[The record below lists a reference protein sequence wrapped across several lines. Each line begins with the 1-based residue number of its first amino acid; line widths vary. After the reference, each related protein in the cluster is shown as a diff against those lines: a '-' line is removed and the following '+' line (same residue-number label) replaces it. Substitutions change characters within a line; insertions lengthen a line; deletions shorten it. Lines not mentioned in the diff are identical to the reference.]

1 MAVCAVLHVS
11 VLLMGISSGQ
21 TSVIQ
26 TEQTV
31 LAALGGEAHLQCRLT
46 QSKVVHHVTWQ
57 RIGPEGEVDMASYD
71 EHFGKAVN
79 KEFREKVEFI
89 EAALQSCSI
98 VIREVME
105 QDEGCYHCL
114 FNSPEGSFTGRTC
127 LQLYELH
134 PPVLH
139 VRASDSTAESAV
151 SCSATGRP
159 APTVTLTVTQ
169 PDLHFSHYSTLGV
182 NNTNGTVTVTTTAV
196 LSGLHR
202 NGAQVGCA
210 ARVLSAPQIEVLESV
225 PEASAGG
232 EQLFQTHITGSV
244 CQADCW
250 VCFSGLD
257 EGSEDRGLSGRIRM
271 LIIISPLCVMVICA
285 VLLAARLIKK
295 EESRIEQ
302 PAATENNELRK
313 RTPPKT
319 KEQ

>member
-232 EQLFQTHITGSV
+232 
-244 CQADCW
+244 
-250 VCFSGLD
+250 
-257 EGSEDRGLSGRIRM
+257 RIRM

>member
-1 MAVCAVLHVS
+1 
-11 VLLMGISSGQ
+11 MGISSGQ

-26 TEQTV
+26 TEQTM

-57 RIGPEGEVDMASYD
+57 RISPEGEVDMASYD

-79 KEFREKVEFI
+79 KEFTERVEFI

-169 PDLHFSHYSTLGV
+169 PDLHLSPYSTVSV
-182 NNTNGTVTVTTTAV
+182 NNTNGTVAVTTTAV

-232 EQLFQTHITGSV
+232 
-244 CQADCW
+244 
-250 VCFSGLD
+250 LD
-257 EGSEDRGLSGRIRM
+257 GGSEDRGLSGRIRM
-271 LIIISPLCVMVICA
+271 LSIIPPLCVMVICA

-295 EESRIEQ
+295 EESRNLQRSESMTEVSEVIEVL
-302 PAATENNELRK
+302 ADTENNELRK
-313 RTPPKT
+313 RSPPKSE
-319 KEQ
+319 KQESPQPPSHVLKKLNFDG

>member
-1 MAVCAVLHVS
+1 MVTITMAVCAVLHVS
-11 VLLMGISSGQ
+11 FLLMGISSGQ

-26 TEQTV
+26 TEPTV
-31 LAALGGEAHLQCRLT
+31 LAALGGEAHLKCRLT
-46 QSKVVHHVTWQ
+46 QSKVVQQVSWLK
-57 RIGPEGEVDMASYD
+57 IPPNMYLASFHKIY
-71 EHFGKAVN
+71 GQSVN
-79 KEFREKVEFI
+79 PDYRDRMKFRFT
-89 EAALQSCSI
+89 ALQSCSI

-139 VRASDSTAESAV
+139 VRASNSTAESAV

-169 PDLHFSHYSTLGV
+169 PDLHLSPYSTVSV

-232 EQLFQTHITGSV
+232 
-244 CQADCW
+244 
-250 VCFSGLD
+250 LD

-271 LIIISPLCVMVICA
+271 LIIIPPLFVMVICA
-285 VLLAARLIKK
+285 VLYAARLIKK
-295 EESRIEQ
+295 E
-302 PAATENNELRK
+302 
-313 RTPPKT
+313 
-319 KEQ
+319 